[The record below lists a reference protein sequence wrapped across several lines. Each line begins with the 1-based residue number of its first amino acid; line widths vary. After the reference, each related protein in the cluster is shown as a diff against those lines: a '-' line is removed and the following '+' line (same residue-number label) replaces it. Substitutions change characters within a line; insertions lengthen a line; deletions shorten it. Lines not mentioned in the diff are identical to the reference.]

1 MIIFLIYIG
10 IFFAATGG
18 YAIITSIKKLST
30 DKSDLSLDSKGFKI
44 SAPAGFIYGIAAF
57 IAVILLIMFNSK
69 IVPPLNSTGSDFYE
83 LTINRDSTLM
93 NVRFDNQRPAS
104 IFNGKVLIKRDGWDI
119 QFDGVLS
126 VSKNLNKPNFLNN
139 SIEFDKGT
147 KFYIITKDSTTWG
160 VNVIRTQSPIELEIY
175 KE

>member
-1 MIIFLIYIG
+1 MFIA

-18 YAIITSIKKLST
+18 YAIITSIEKLGT
-30 DKSDLSLDSKGFKI
+30 DKSDSSLDIKGFKI

-57 IAVILLIMFNSK
+57 IIVVLLIMFNSK
-69 IVPPLNSTGSDFYE
+69 IVPPLSSNGSRFYE

-93 NVRFDNQRPAS
+93 NVRFDSQRPTS
-104 IFNGKVLIKRDGWDI
+104 IFNGKALIKKDGRDI
-119 QFDGVLS
+119 KFDGVLS
-126 VSKNLNKPNFLNN
+126 VSKNLNKPDFLNN
-139 SIEFDKGT
+139 SIELDKGT

-160 VNVIRTQSPIELEIY
+160 VNVIRIQSPIELEIY